1 MAKRP
6 EHKKTVLMIEDDEL
20 LAKMYQTKLTMA
32 GLKVVLAHSADHAS
46 EALKAHRPDLV
57 ILDILLPKVNG
68 FAILK
73 NLRKHPETMDCPVII
88 LTNLTG
94 SEVDMSEEMAEALG
108 VVDYLVKSKVT
119 PDKVLRSVL
128 AALGEHS

>member
-6 EHKKTVLMIEDDEL
+6 EQKKTVLMIEDDEL

-68 FAILK
+68 FAI
-73 NLRKHPETMDCPVII
+73 RKPWTAQ
-88 LTNLTG
+88 L
-94 SEVDMSEEMAEALG
+94 
-108 VVDYLVKSKVT
+108 
-119 PDKVLRSVL
+119 
-128 AALGEHS
+128 